1 MGRLNNRRLNNNGW
15 LVILALTVRPAP
27 LRSAPSS
34 AEVCATCHRKIY
46 ETYRRTAMARSI
58 YRPQPENTIEDYRV
72 NNHYYHKASDMS
84 FVMIERG
91 GKYYQRRYQIGFDGK
106 DTNIEEQQVDYVMGS
121 GNHVRTYLHR
131 TNSGALLELPLA
143 WYAEKGG
150 YWAMGPGYDRVD
162 QPGSRRKISYE
173 CMFCH
178 NAYPRIPP
186 RHTDLRSEPTYSGAL
201 PEGIDCQ
208 RCHGSGDRHVAL
220 AQTRG
225 AGADAIRAAI
235 VNPAGLSPARQME
248 VCMQCHLETTS
259 FPFPHSIRKYDREPF
274 SYEPGKPLGDFML
287 FFDHDSG
294 KEDRFQIVSSVY
306 RLRMSQCFLKSAGN
320 LRCTTCHDPHR
331 DETVPRYNEVCLGC
345 HRATLDRNVQ
355 PGRHTASSDCV
366 DCHMP
371 KRRTEDVVHAVM
383 TDHYIQRKKPE
394 RDLLAEIS
402 EPSGSVILYRDEVV
416 PYYPTPLSGTSENEL
431 YRALAQVRM
440 DNNLD
445 VGIAQFST
453 AIRNYRPK
461 QAEFYS
467 ELGDAL
473 RRSDKASDSIPLF
486 KAALRLK
493 PDLLAAWIGLG
504 SALETLAR
512 YPKAVEAFQ
521 RAIGLA
527 PSDGLLW
534 QEIARIYI
542 QQGQTRLA
550 MDALNRS
557 LALDSTVPQTH
568 QLLGTM
574 WSRPDGDPARAEASF
589 REAIRLQPDYAQAHT
604 NLAVVLFQENR
615 IEEARY
621 HFERAIH
628 LRPNYALGHLNYGLM
643 LRKLGRIDEAKEQL
657 GQAAISS
664 DPGTRDAARRALS
677 ELGAS
682 N

>member
-1 MGRLNNRRLNNNGW
+1 MRRLNNGC
-15 LVILALTVRPAP
+15 LVILALAVRTVP
-27 LRSAPSS
+27 LQSAPSTM
-34 AEVCATCHRKIY
+34 EVCATCHRKIY

-58 YRPQPENTIEDYRV
+58 YQPRPENTPEDYLV
-72 NNHYYHKASDMS
+72 NNRYYHKVSDTS
-84 FVMIERG
+84 YVMEERG

-106 DTNIEEQQVDYVMGS
+106 ETNIEEQQVDYVMGS
-121 GNHVRTYLHR
+121 GSHVRTYLHR

-150 YWAMGPGYDRVD
+150 YWAMEPGYDRAD

-186 RHTDLRSEPTYSGAL
+186 GHTDLRSEAIYSGAL
-201 PEGIDCQ
+201 PQGIDCQ

-220 AQTRG
+220 AQTPG
-225 AGADAIRAAI
+225 AVADAIRAAI
-235 VNPAGLSPARQME
+235 VNPARLRPARQME

-259 FPFPHSIRKYDREPF
+259 FPFPHSIRKYDRDPF
-274 SYEPGKPLGDFML
+274 SYQAGEPLGDFML
-287 FFDHDSG
+287 FFDHASE
-294 KEDRFQIVSSVY
+294 KEDRFQIVSSAY
-306 RLRMSQCFLKSAGN
+306 RLRMSQCFLKSGGN
-320 LRCTTCHDPHR
+320 LLCTTCHDPHR
-331 DETVPRYNEVCLGC
+331 DETAPRYNDICLGC
-345 HRATLDRNVQ
+345 HRATLDRNVRS
-355 PGRHTASSDCV
+355 GRHTASIDCV

-394 RDLLAEIS
+394 HDLLAEIP
-402 EPSGSVILYRDEVV
+402 EPSGEEIAYRGEVV
-416 PYYPTPLSGTSENEL
+416 PYYPSPLSGTPENEL

-445 VGIAQFST
+445 AGIAQFT
-453 AIRNYRPK
+453 TVIRKYRPK
-461 QAEFYS
+461 LGEFYS

-473 RRSDKASDSIPLF
+473 RRRDKASDAVPLF
-486 KAALRLK
+486 QAALRLK
-493 PDLLAAWIGLG
+493 PELLGGWIGLG
-504 SALETLAR
+504 SALETLAQ

-534 QEIARIYI
+534 QEIAQIYI
-542 QQGQTRLA
+542 EQGQTRLA

-557 LALDSTVPQTH
+557 AALDSTVPQTQ
-568 QLLGTM
+568 QLLGTL
-574 WSRPDGDPARAEASF
+574 WAKPDGDPARAEASF

-604 NLAVVLFQENR
+604 NLAVVLFQRDR

-621 HFERAIH
+621 HFERAIY

-657 GQAAISS
+657 GQAAIGS
-664 DPGTRDAARRALS
+664 DAGIRDAARRALS
-677 ELGAS
+677 ELGGA